1 PLNVPVVPPL
11 LSVMVSVSVAA
22 VLGSLI
28 VTPAIEC
35 TGASDVV
42 LCPATV
48 PLMVG
53 APAGSVLITVVLLLT
68 VGVALALLRSLSVN
82 VVVVREPAAPAFGL
96 KTSASSSLFFF
107 MTPPP
112 PRSSLFPYTTLF
124 RSPLNVPVVP
134 PLLSVMVSVS
144 VAPVLG

>member
-1 PLNVPVVPPL
+1 
-11 LSVMVSVSVAA
+11 MVSVSVAA

-28 VTPAIEC
+28 VTPANGC

-82 VVVVREPAAPAFGL
+82 VVVVLEPGAPAFGV
-96 KTSASSSLFFF
+96 KTSASSSL
-107 MTPPP
+107 
-112 PRSSLFPYTTLF
+112 
-124 RSPLNVPVVP
+124 
-134 PLLSVMVSVS
+134 VMVTAAQRAGGATIAQRDGQRIGGPRIG
-144 VAPVLG
+144 VADSDPRKPVHRHRSL